1 MPPDNGKSDKDKRKI
16 GNIKKILVFMH
27 PYKMQLLGLFALTAL
42 LSIIAM
48 FPPLVTRT
56 LVDDVF
62 TQGKRNL
69 FFGMGCLMVGIPLVS
84 TVCGFIQSL
93 SIAYL
98 GQRFVFDIR
107 CALYRHYLGLSL
119 RFFSKHSVGKL
130 LYRLMGDSG
139 TVQSMLTGQSVGII
153 SDLVVS
159 TFAIVATFAINWRLA
174 ILLVLIV
181 AVFVINY
188 NVTIKAIIRAS
199 RSQRSAYDRMSGGV
213 QNRLVANMAVKTFGA
228 EGRENETFK
237 VQSDASL
244 YYGKQLGIAGNTFS
258 MNVNLIQAL
267 GRSLIYFLG
276 CSMILNETMTY
287 GDVTAFTSYAMQLLG
302 PAVRFSQLISQL
314 QQVSIATERLFEIF
328 DEKPEVVNDPDP
340 IIKPIK
346 GEVDFKHVQFYYEE
360 GKPVINDFSIHVE
373 PGQTVALIGPT
384 GCGKSTILNLLLR
397 FYDITGGE
405 LLIDGVNIK
414 KLELH
419 AFRKQFGIVLQESL
433 LFSVSIRENIR
444 FSRPTATNE
453 EIEAA
458 AKVAEIHDFI
468 MTLDKGYDT
477 LVGDFGVELSVG
489 QKQRI
494 NIARAICANPAI
506 LIMDEATSS
515 LDSDSEQ
522 AIQKAMDRVLVGR
535 TSFVVAHRLSTIK
548 NSDQI
553 ILLDKGVIQEQ
564 GTHDQLK
571 AIPNGRYHYLYTK
584 PRGKGVIEE

>member
-1 MPPDNGKSDKDKRKI
+1 
-16 GNIKKILVFMH
+16 
-27 PYKMQLLGLFALTAL
+27 
-42 LSIIAM
+42 
-48 FPPLVTRT
+48 
-56 LVDDVF
+56 
-62 TQGKRNL
+62 
-69 FFGMGCLMVGIPLVS
+69 
-84 TVCGFIQSL
+84 
-93 SIAYL
+93 
-98 GQRFVFDIR
+98 
-107 CALYRHYLGLSL
+107 
-119 RFFSKHSVGKL
+119 
-130 LYRLMGDSG
+130 
-139 TVQSMLTGQSVGII
+139 
-153 SDLVVS
+153 
-159 TFAIVATFAINWRLA
+159 
-174 ILLVLIV
+174 
-181 AVFVINY
+181 
-188 NVTIKAIIRAS
+188 
-199 RSQRSAYDRMSGGV
+199 
-213 QNRLVANMAVKTFGA
+213 
-228 EGRENETFK
+228 
-237 VQSDASL
+237 
-244 YYGKQLGIAGNTFS
+244 
-258 MNVNLIQAL
+258 
-267 GRSLIYFLG
+267 
-276 CSMILNETMTY
+276 MTY
-287 GDVTAFTSYAMQLLG
+287 GDVTAFTAYAMQLLG

-340 IIKPIK
+340 VVMPIK
-346 GEVDFKHVQFYYEE
+346 GQVDFKHVQFYYEE

-414 KLELH
+414 KLDLH
-419 AFRKQFGIVLQESL
+419 SFRKQFGIVLQESL

-444 FSRPTATNE
+444 FSRPTATDE

-522 AIQKAMDRVLVGR
+522 AIQKAMDRVLIGR

-564 GTHDQLK
+564 GTHDQLM
-571 AIPNGRYHYLYTK
+571 AIPNGRYHDLYTK
-584 PRGKGVIEE
+584 HMGKGVIEE